1 MRKRAFVLTL
11 ATAALSACAGSGGP
25 RPLAYAVP
33 ASPEASYIVGDTIS
47 IALAGLGQ
55 SLQINARSAGTYRLR
70 FASAGGGVRVT
81 ASVVDLT
88 ADVAM
93 PGSDPISMD
102 ESAFQGDFVFDLDA
116 RGHPTALTSP
126 EPGALGAQ
134 VFSAAIVGHALFPRL
149 PGGAASVGDSWADTT
164 TFREEREA
172 GVTELLSALTYTVDG
187 ESQMGGRDL
196 LHIGFAG
203 TATVTQNVNMDGA
216 QVALASTLELQGTLQ
231 WDRTTGMP
239 YSTDL
244 TMTGP
249 GTVRTPLMPG
259 MALPTRVTW
268 QTRVRLQDR

>member
-1 MRKRAFVLTL
+1 MRKRVSILTL

-33 ASPEASYIVGDTIS
+33 ALPTAAYVVGDTVS
-47 IALAGLGQ
+47 ITLAIPGQ
-55 SLQINARSAGTYRLR
+55 SMQITARSAGTYRLR
-70 FASAGGGVRVT
+70 FAQVGGGIRVT
-81 ASVVDLT
+81 ASVEDLA

-93 PGSDPISMD
+93 PGTDPISMD
-102 ESAFQGDFVFDLDA
+102 ESAFQGNFVFDLDA
-116 RGHPTALTSP
+116 RGRPSALTSP

-149 PGGAASVGDSWADTT
+149 SGGAASVGDSWSDTT

-187 ESQMGGRDL
+187 ESQMAGRDL
-196 LHIGFAG
+196 LDIGFSG
-203 TATVTQNVNMDGA
+203 TATVTQNLNMEGA
-216 QVALASTLELQGTLQ
+216 QVGLGSTLELQGTLQ
-231 WDRTTGMP
+231 WDRAAGVP

-259 MALPTRVTW
+259 MSLPTRVTW

>member
-1 MRKRAFVLTL
+1 
-11 ATAALSACAGSGGP
+11 
-25 RPLAYAVP
+25 
-33 ASPEASYIVGDTIS
+33 VGDTVV

-55 SLQINARSAGTYRLR
+55 SLEITARSAGTYRLR

-81 ASVVDLT
+81 ASVADLT

-93 PGSDPISMD
+93 PGAEALSMD
-102 ESAFQGDFVFDLDA
+102 ESAFQGEFVFDLDT
-116 RGHPTALTSP
+116 RGRPTALSSP

-134 VFSAAIVGHALFPRL
+134 VFSAAIVGHAIFPRL
-149 PGGAASVGDSWADTT
+149 SGGVASVGESWSDTT

-172 GVTELLSALTYTVDG
+172 GVTELLSALTYTVEG
-187 ESQMGGRDL
+187 ESRMGGRDL
-196 LHIGFAG
+196 LDISFSG
-203 TATVTQNVNMDGA
+203 TATVTQNLNMEGA
-216 QVALASTLELQGTLQ
+216 QVGLASQLELQGRLQ
-231 WDRTTGMP
+231 WDRASGLP

-268 QTRVRLQDR
+268 QTRVRLQNQ

>member
-1 MRKRAFVLTL
+1 MRRRVPVLIL
-11 ATAALSACAGSGGP
+11 AAAAVSACAGSGGP

-33 ASPEASYIVGDTIS
+33 APPTASYVVGDTVQIS
-47 IALAGLGQ
+47 LAGLGQ
-55 SLQINARSAGTYRLR
+55 SLQITARSAGTYRMR
-70 FASAGGGVRVT
+70 FSSAGGGVRAT
-81 ASVVDLT
+81 ATVADLM

-93 PGSDPISMD
+93 PGTDPISMD

-134 VFSAAIVGHALFPRL
+134 VFSAAIVAHALFPRL
-149 PGGAASVGDSWADTT
+149 SGEVASVGDSWTDTT

-196 LHIGFAG
+196 LDIAFAG
-203 TATVTQNVNMDGA
+203 SATVTQNVNMEGA
-216 QVALASTLELQGTLQ
+216 QVSLASTLELQGSLR
-231 WDRTTGMP
+231 WDRAAGLP

-268 QTRVRLQDR
+268 QTRVRLEDR